1 MKLLFHFWLVLIVFV
16 SFYIS
21 ENYEPSNSFST
32 SNPSQAIVS
41 IQHHYPAEARNIT
54 KKRFSLDSFSAE
66 ISNRPKIIW
75 PRSRSHSIIS
85 IPIENESRIHII
97 QVSNAKEIIVTS
109 SSV

>member
-1 MKLLFHFWLVLIVFV
+1 MA
-16 SFYIS
+16 
-21 ENYEPSNSFST
+21 ENEPSSNIFST
-32 SNPSQAIVS
+32 SNPSQAVVS
-41 IQHHYPAEARNIT
+41 IQHHYSSPGTEAQNST